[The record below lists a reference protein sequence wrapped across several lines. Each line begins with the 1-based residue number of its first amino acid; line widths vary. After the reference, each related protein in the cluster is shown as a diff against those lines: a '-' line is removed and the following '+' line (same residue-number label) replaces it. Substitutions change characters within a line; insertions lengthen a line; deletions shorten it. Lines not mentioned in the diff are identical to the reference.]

1 MKAKTKE
8 NLINGFK
15 SLYSNDA
22 VMESAKNTPWW
33 IAVIIAV
40 VATFIPVIPITVAAS
55 NQYGSSFLSKYTE
68 NMETYLTQAG
78 LDLKTAE
85 NEFIVSND
93 RLAYEINGVDQEQAE
108 LIPTSKLV
116 DVYTY
121 EATRDSKTQIDFKL
135 FYTTAGNSKK
145 DDINIATIVSDYIE
159 NADFS
164 YAVGTT
170 TQKKDILPEEQ
181 ESHTYYY
188 PSYILLSK
196 YGIHA
201 KIMRPNSTI
210 AYSVPT
216 GFGDWKNTEEGTKLI
231 ENSLAV
237 FDEDGIVVT
246 PSINNQEYTK
256 GVLDNWKVYFD
267 ESYISTRDTNVTY
280 SLLIYYGIYLLML
293 LFMGL
298 MVFLLTRGKRNI
310 FNYLKFGICLKM
322 AAWSSITPAVLALIL
337 GFVLPAYA
345 IMYFIVLLGIRVMW
359 MSMKQL
365 RPQY

>member
-1 MKAKTKE
+1 MKTKTKE

-22 VMESAKNTPWW
+22 VMETAKNTPWW

-55 NQYGSSFLSKYTE
+55 NQYGSSFLSNYTE
-68 NMETYLTQAG
+68 NMETYLTQSG
-78 LDLKTAE
+78 LDLKASNT
-85 NEFIVSND
+85 EFVVSND
-93 RLAYEINGVDQEQAE
+93 RLAYEIDGVDQEQAE
-108 LIPTSKLV
+108 LIPDSKLV
-116 DVYTY
+116 EIYSY

-135 FYTTAGNSKK
+135 FYTTANNSTK
-145 DDINIATIVSDYIE
+145 DEINIATIVSDYIE
-159 NADFS
+159 NADLS

-170 TQKKDILPEEQ
+170 TQKKDIAVEEQ
-181 ESHTYYY
+181 ESHTYYF

-201 KIMRPNSTI
+201 KIMRPDSTL

-216 GFGDWKNTEEGTKLI
+216 SFGDWTHTDEGTKII

-237 FDEDGIVVT
+237 FDDNGVAVT
-246 PSINNQEYTK
+246 PSLNNQEYTK
-256 GVLDNWKVYFD
+256 GVLENWKVYFD
-267 ESYISTRDTNVTY
+267 ESYIATRDTNVTY

>member
-78 LDLKTAE
+78 LDLKTAD

-116 DVYTY
+116 EVYGY
-121 EATRDSKTQIDFKL
+121 EATREGKTQIDFKL
-135 FYTTAGNSKK
+135 FYTTAGNSQK
-145 DDINIATIVSDYIE
+145 DDVNVATIISDYIE

-237 FDEDGIVVT
+237 FDEDGIAVT